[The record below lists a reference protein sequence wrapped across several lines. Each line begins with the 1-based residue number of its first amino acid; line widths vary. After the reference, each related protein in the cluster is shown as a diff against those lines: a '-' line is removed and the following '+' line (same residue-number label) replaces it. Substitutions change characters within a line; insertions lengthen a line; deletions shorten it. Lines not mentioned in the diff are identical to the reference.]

1 MSEHVCDRGTEAVV
15 IWNPGAGSA
24 VAASDLRNLLER
36 SSSVQVVETPSRE
49 DAIRRIQRACQ
60 DGVGRVIAAGG
71 DGTVNAAVTAL
82 ANWQKVHG
90 RAPELAVLPLG
101 TGNDLARSLG
111 MPLDPAT
118 AIEVCLRGPVRPMD
132 VMELTPEDGQ
142 TRVAGNMITAGNT
155 GKYLDVL
162 TEDLKQKWGAL
173 CYLRGAVDVLED
185 LEAFQLTLEADDDP
199 PVKVEA
205 LNLFVANGRTSGGG
219 MTVCSDAELDDGRV
233 ALLVIREGSGLD
245 LAALTLDYLTSDVR
259 DNDLVLHRRC
269 RTIRVSCP
277 TTLPLSA
284 DGDAIKSS
292 QFTVTVRPGAIR
304 AVRGGVEQ

>member
-1 MSEHVCDRGTEAVV
+1 MSERVSGVTTGAIV

-24 VAASDLRNLLER
+24 GHAGQLREFLDR
-36 SSSVQVVETPSRE
+36 SPGVQVVETPSRD
-49 DAIRRIQRACQ
+49 DAIREIQRACQ
-60 DGVGRVIAAGG
+60 DGIDRVIAAGG

-82 ANWQKVHG
+82 ARWQKDNG

-111 MPLDPAT
+111 MPLDPMDAV
-118 AIEVCLRGPVRPMD
+118 EVCLRGSARPMD

-162 TEDLKQKWGAL
+162 TDELKQKWGAL

-185 LEAFQLTLEADDDP
+185 LEVFRITLEADDQP
-199 PVKVEA
+199 PVDVEA

-219 MTVCSDAELDDGRV
+219 ITVCSDAELDDGRL
-233 ALLVIREGSGLD
+233 ALLVIREGNGFD
-245 LAALTLDYLTSDVR
+245 LATLTLDYLTSDVR
-259 DNDLVLHRRC
+259 ESDLVLHRRC
-269 RTIRVSCP
+269 RSVRVSCP
-277 TTLPLSA
+277 APLPLSA
-284 DGDAIKSS
+284 DGDALKSS
-292 QFTVTVRPGAIR
+292 QFTVTVRPGAIQ
-304 AVRGGVEQ
+304 AVRGDVEA